1 MPIYE
6 VAVKGPP
13 DEFHYVMATDP
24 KLAKQRVKLEVE
36 KRDRVEFAH
45 SSLTGREM
53 GFDESLTLCSEYK
66 PMTHLVDEWFYL
78 LSGLKEKKSEH
89 PAVYLGRKA

>member
-6 VAVKGPP
+6 VTVKGPP
-13 DEFHYVMATDP
+13 VETHHVMATDP
-24 KLAKQRVKLEVE
+24 KLAKQRVKLEVGGGE
-36 KRDRVEFAH
+36 EIAH
-45 SSLTGREM
+45 SSVTVREM
-53 GFDESLTLCSEYK
+53 GFGERLTLCSEYK
-66 PMTHLVDEWFYL
+66 PMTHIVDEWFYL